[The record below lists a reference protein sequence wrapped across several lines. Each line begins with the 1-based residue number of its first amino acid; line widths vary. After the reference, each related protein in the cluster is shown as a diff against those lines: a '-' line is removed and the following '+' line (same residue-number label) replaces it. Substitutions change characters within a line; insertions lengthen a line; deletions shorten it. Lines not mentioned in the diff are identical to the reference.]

1 MLRPIY
7 PEDSNVKQTLSWY
20 RKTDPWLFLI
30 PTLLGLIVFRLGP
43 IIGSFFLSFTDWD
56 IIKKPRFLGLGNY
69 KELFTNPSFIQVLF
83 NTLSFALIYVVGVT
97 VIGLFL
103 AILLNRRFKG
113 IGFFRS
119 AFYTPV
125 VTSAV
130 AVGIIWSWILS
141 PNYGVLNLILLKF
154 GITPPYWLGDKNLAL
169 FTVASVQVW
178 KMAGYYMII
187 FLAGLQN
194 IPKSLKEAA
203 VIDGAGPARS
213 FFSITLPLLSPTT
226 FFVVSVAI
234 IDSFKNFEL
243 IYAMTKG
250 GPQNATNTLVYDV
263 YLNAFVYYRMGYAS
277 TVAYVLLALVAGFS
291 LLNFT
296 LKKRWVN
303 YQY

>member
-1 MLRPIY
+1 MKY
-7 PEDSNVKQTLSWY
+7 TFSWY
-20 RKTDPWLFLI
+20 KKKDPWIFLL
-30 PTLLGLIVFRLGP
+30 PTLLGLFVFRLGP
-43 IIGSFFLSFTDWD
+43 IIGSFLLSFTDWD
-56 IIKKPRFLGLGNY
+56 IIKKPRFIGLENY
-69 KELFTNPSFIQVLF
+69 IELFNNPSFIEVLS
-83 NTLSFALIYVVGVT
+83 NTLLFAFIYVIGVT

-103 AILLNRRFKG
+103 AVLLNRNFKG
-113 IGFFRS
+113 ISFFRS

-141 PNYGVLNLILLKF
+141 PNYGVLNLMLLKL
-154 GITPPYWLGDKNLAL
+154 GINPPYWLGDTSIAL

-178 KMAGYYMII
+178 KMAGYYMIV
-187 FLAGLQN
+187 FLAGLQG
-194 IPKSLKEAA
+194 IPRSLLEAA
-203 VIDGAGPARS
+203 HIDGASPRRS
-213 FFSITLPLLSPTT
+213 FFTITLPLLSPTT
-226 FFVVSVAI
+226 FFVVSIAI

-263 YLNAFVYYRMGYAS
+263 FLNAFVYYRMGYAS

-291 LLNFT
+291 ILNFT
-296 LKKRWVN
+296 LKKHWVN